1 MRVPLLWVL
10 GAWILTLAASGQA
23 QTVFPQ
29 QTGWSYTFSR
39 GKGSYTSQTARVRAG
54 ARVPEVTV
62 VPGTEVLIGKDGNYV
77 YRIDDPA
84 VPFGSTYNNA
94 ITQEKEETDSNGIL
108 LNSDFG
114 FSVFKY

>member
-1 MRVPLLWVL
+1 MRRVLLCN
-10 GAWILTLAASGQA
+10 TLAAALLSLAPLQA